1 MTHFL
6 QDNDPAWCPATLS
19 HTKPFFPEPSS
30 AWEQCPWEEGWVQ
43 VSESIPEY
51 YLSRSIPE
59 FYYSAPTTGRV
70 RWAQPR
76 GDGNPPFG
84 NVVVRKTTV
93 RKPSP
98 PGFI

>member
-19 HTKPFFPEPSS
+19 HTKPFFPEPELCLGAMPVGRGMGSS
-30 AWEQCPWEEGWVQ
+30 VRINPR
-43 VSESIPEY
+43 IL
-51 YLSRSIPE
+51 LSRSIPE